1 MCLETKLP
9 LFTSDEIRY
18 KSLAEMLKVKIID
31 SNIIKNNSSPEI
43 IFEKAKI
50 L

>member
-1 MCLETKLP
+1 METKLP

-18 KSLAEMLKVKIID
+18 KRLADMFKVKIIN
-31 SNIIKNNSSPEI
+31 SKIIKKNSSPEI